1 MALDP
6 STHVSLE
13 KLGAVLA
20 LVLPAIGSCLGT
32 GAAGAAAIGAWKK
45 CYAQNK
51 AAPFMLVAFVGAPL
65 SQTIYG
71 MILMGNILKASHAS
85 AEFSAIL
92 WTGFFGGMAMGASA
106 WMQGRAGAGASN
118 ALAETGQGFG
128 NYLMALGIIET
139 VALFVLVFIG
149 KVLV

>member
-1 MALDP
+1 MIADP
-6 STHVSLE
+6 KTIVSLG

-20 LVLPAIGSCLGT
+20 LAMSAIGSCLGT
-32 GAAGAAAIGAWKK
+32 GVAAAAAIGGWKK
-45 CYAQNK
+45 CYAQKK

-71 MILMGNILKASHAS
+71 MILMGNVIKAAVSGTAFPVLLG
-85 AEFSAIL
+85 AGL
-92 WTGFFGGMAMGASA
+92 MGGFAMGLSA
-106 WMQGRAGAGASN
+106 WLQGRAGAWAAD

-128 NYLMALGIIET
+128 NYLMALGVIET

-149 KVLV
+149 KTIS